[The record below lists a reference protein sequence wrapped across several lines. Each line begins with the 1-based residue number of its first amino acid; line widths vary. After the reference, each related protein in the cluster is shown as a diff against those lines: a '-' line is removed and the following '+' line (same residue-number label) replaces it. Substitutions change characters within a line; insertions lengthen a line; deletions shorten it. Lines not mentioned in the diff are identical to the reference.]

1 MVMEVIFA
9 ESMGYCMGVKKAM
22 QMTYNVI
29 EKEKG
34 KRIFTFGPLI
44 HNRSVLEDLASRG
57 VNILEDPEK
66 AEGVVI
72 IRAHGVSPEIKQRLE
87 EKADIVVDAT
97 CPRVLASQKKV
108 KEASHKGIHIIIAG
122 DRNHGEVRGL
132 AGYAESYDIIENALQ
147 AEKLDLKTP
156 AMIISQTTFS
166 ENEYNLICSAL
177 KRKYP
182 DTEIAGSICPATEK
196 RQKALAD
203 MAQKVEAVIVIGGK
217 TSANTK
223 RLYQSA
229 VKLGKKAWHIENS
242 DEIPDEIRNFSKV
255 GITAGA
261 STPDWI
267 IKEVADKLKLY

>member
-29 EKEKG
+29 EKEKE

-72 IRAHGVSPEIKQRLE
+72 IRAHGVSPEIKKKLE
-87 EKADIVVDAT
+87 EKADIVIDAT

-108 KEASHKGIHIIIAG
+108 KEASKKGIHIIIAG
-122 DRNHGEVRGL
+122 DRNHGEVKGL

-156 AMIISQTTFS
+156 AMLISQTTFS

-177 KRKYP
+177 KRNYP
-182 DTEIAGSICPATEK
+182 DIEIAGSICPATEK

-203 MAQKVEAVIVIGGK
+203 MALNVDAVIVIGGK

-242 DEIPDEIRNFSKV
+242 DEIPDEIRNFNKV

>member
-57 VNILEDPEK
+57 VDILEEPEK

-72 IRAHGVSPEIKQRLE
+72 IRAHGVSPEIKKKLE
-87 EKADIVVDAT
+87 EKADIVIDAT

-108 KEASHKGIHIIIAG
+108 KEASKKGIHIIIAG
-122 DRNHGEVRGL
+122 DRNHGEVKGL

-156 AMIISQTTFS
+156 AMLISQTTFS

-177 KRKYP
+177 KRNYP
-182 DTEIAGSICPATEK
+182 DIEIAGSICPATEK

-203 MAQKVEAVIVIGGK
+203 MALNVDAVIVIGGK

-242 DEIPDEIRNFSKV
+242 DEIPDEIRNFNKV